1 MANIKIELGHPIIDG
16 MPLSFRAPC
25 NCNDVTGLKV
35 IYHVGE
41 DTFFVVFSFADA
53 HGNNLKDLT
62 NLFAAGAMVRV
73 VLDTAN
79 AKAFIQNADTNAYL
93 EGKFSEAMNAAAAA
107 KNVADAAKTA
117 AGSAQTSA
125 NAANTAAG
133 NAQTTANTANTT
145 ANAAKRTADAA
156 LPKSGGTITGSVT
169 FGGNIILKEGVNY
182 GTIDQRPAPGV
193 KGRIFG
199 VVVG

>member
-25 NCNDVTGLKV
+25 NCNEITGLKV

-53 HGNNLKDLT
+53 HGNNLKGLT

-93 EGKFSEAMNAAAAA
+93 EGKFAEAMTAAENAQKAANSASNAAT
-107 KNVADAAKTA
+107 K
-117 AGSAQTSA
+117 AQ
-125 NAANTAAG
+125 N
-133 NAQTTANTANTT
+133 T
-145 ANAAKRTADAA
+145 ANAALPKAGGTMTGQLTVNGLFLTPGVDYGDTLPADAPRNKIFF
-156 LPKSGGTITGSVT
+156 LRVT
-169 FGGNIILKEGVNY
+169 
-182 GTIDQRPAPGV
+182 
-193 KGRIFG
+193 
-199 VVVG
+199 

>member
-53 HGNNLKDLT
+53 HGNNLKGLT

-93 EGKFSEAMNAAAAA
+93 EGKFAEAMNAAAAA
-107 KNVADAAKTA
+107 KNAADAAKTA
-117 AGSAQTSA
+117 AG
-125 NAANTAAG
+125 
-133 NAQTTANTANTT
+133 NAQSTANTANST
-145 ANAAKRTADAA
+145 ANEAKRTADAA
-156 LPKSGGTITGSVT
+156 LPKAGGTITGSVT
-169 FGGNIILKEGVNY
+169 FEGNIILVEGVNY